1 MSRPLRSTRRAAAL
15 ANERLSAASSPPSQS
30 HSAATPIH
38 HATAGSPRAS
48 TSNKSVSFS
57 VPDAPE
63 SKTVTDSALHGDEE
77 GGTMDGL
84 VILSSMAAQQE
95 LAEQVLPLVDRIPSL
110 DMVMSSLTSHH
121 DISNIL
127 NTPNV
132 LSSLEELDAFRTA
145 LFHRTPADNDFW
157 EMAWGFMVEAVRDNI
172 PTSSGGVKKCKDSYF
187 LDVEYMISTH
197 FYDYLPPGY
206 ADYPF
211 EKRNKLHGLV
221 VSVGYVFV
229 EIFEM
234 LITPPKGSK
243 ITSLKHQLDAL
254 LLQLEELSIR
264 DYFKDDLGKH
274 VYYVSGFL
282 CRAGQKEA
290 ERRTKNNE
298 VGACILSASQN
309 HVTSDSEIESLK
321 EALPNGSVELVTRR
335 NVHGKLHFPNLAFY
349 SLVAKMEYCYSK
361 LATPENI
368 YTYGGLVLGYVCDEL
383 ATHDNLIEHF
393 ESLFNPRAYDVET
406 RNTAFRFYL
415 KVFGNMRLKDL
426 VRNYNSRLSKTT
438 TVGLRQRLATKG
450 PKKNVN
456 KRPREE
462 EKDEEP
468 TDEQVHNELMEEAEN
483 GLADS
488 ELLGTDH
495 DVDSD

>member
-1 MSRPLRSTRRAAAL
+1 MTRPLRSTRRAAAL

-63 SKTVTDSALHGDEE
+63 TKTVTDSALHGDEE

-157 EMAWGFMVEAVRDNI
+157 EMAWAFMVEAVRDNI
-172 PTSSGGVKKCKDSYF
+172 PTSSGSVKKCKDSYF

-211 EKRNKLHGLV
+211 AKRNKLHGLV
-221 VSVGYVFV
+221 
-229 EIFEM
+229 
-234 LITPPKGSK
+234 
-243 ITSLKHQLDAL
+243 
-254 LLQLEELSIR
+254 LEELSIR
-264 DYFKDDLGKH
+264 DYFEDDLGKH

-321 EALPNGSVELVTRR
+321 EALPLGSVEL
-335 NVHGKLHFPNLAFY
+335 
-349 SLVAKMEYCYSK
+349 
-361 LATPENI
+361 
-368 YTYGGLVLGYVCDEL
+368 
-383 ATHDNLIEHF
+383 
-393 ESLFNPRAYDVET
+393 
-406 RNTAFRFYL
+406 
-415 KVFGNMRLKDL
+415 
-426 VRNYNSRLSKTT
+426 
-438 TVGLRQRLATKG
+438 
-450 PKKNVN
+450 
-456 KRPREE
+456 
-462 EKDEEP
+462 
-468 TDEQVHNELMEEAEN
+468 
-483 GLADS
+483 
-488 ELLGTDH
+488 
-495 DVDSD
+495 